1 MIEERKERKKEET
14 NGGRKGGVW
23 ERCQGCCGKNE

>member
-23 ERCQGCCGKNE
+23 ERRMGMLWEE